1 LSLLPKGQP
10 EIAIAILVE
19 NGGLGN
25 DSGTNCQLNDRKY
38 LRKKITRT
46 DLETRVLNIS
56 LKDHAILGHE
66 GRSCDRA
73 PLKTLLLKKKTT
85 EEAIDSTKQN

>member
-25 DSGTNCQLNDRKY
+25 DMGPIASLMIENILE
-38 LRKKITRT
+38 KKS
-46 DLETRVLNIS
+46 LEQI
-56 LKDHAILGHE
+56 
-66 GRSCDRA
+66 
-73 PLKTLLLKKKTT
+73 
-85 EEAIDSTKQN
+85 